1 MSLTKLYHRMPP
13 SMRLIAWRLYYLP
26 IDLIDRLS
34 GDRDELTPPKGMIY
48 IGRGGKKVGQKLL

>member
-1 MSLTKLYHRMPP
+1 MPP